1 MILTEDTA
9 MNRDDLER
17 VRQWA
22 DEKLTTEGEPPWS
35 WYRYMQ
41 LKDAIGALIQGMDV
55 TQPMEVSPQSAARSG
70 ASLRLVASVR
80 QLEKVQSHPDRPREI
95 QLPT

>member
-1 MILTEDTA
+1 

-22 DEKLTTEGEPPWS
+22 EQKLTTEGEPPWS

-41 LKDAIGALIQGMDV
+41 LKDAISALIQGMDV
-55 TQPMEVSPQSAARSG
+55 TRPMEASPQSASHLG
-70 ASLRLVASVR
+70 ASLRLVASDR
-80 QLEKVQSHPDRPREI
+80 QLENVQSHPDRPREVP
-95 QLPT
+95 LPM